1 MVSGLLNTRVD
12 PACFACR
19 GRCSLRRGEVRPDSD
34 KMDNKI
40 YVHRSKFWLV
50 CCFSATGHVL
60 CLFKEKGKNSLMFCD
75 FLFSSENS
83 KRIRFKA
90 KARERKVSWAILRNT
105 SKRLSMSLKTLFL
118 CFVMSFMSFQIVGS
132 LNYKANTA
140 WI

>member
-1 MVSGLLNTRVD
+1 MD
-12 PACFACR
+12 PECFACR
-19 GRCSLRRGEVRPDSD
+19 GRCSLRRGEVGPNND
-34 KMDNKI
+34 KMENKI

-60 CLFKEKGKNSLMFCD
+60 CLFKEKGKNSFMLFE

-83 KRIRFKA
+83 KRIRFEA

-105 SKRLSMSLKTLFL
+105 SKRLSMSLKTFFL

-132 LNYKANTA
+132 LNYKANTV